1 MEWGKALPPPMFT
14 LAASTEKAPYANEHI
29 NNATMKKTLITVA
42 ALFAMS
48 GMQAVAQNKRQSR
61 AAAKAEAEKEAMMLE
76 QRMTQ
81 MAAATQKVIF
91 IDSFVVDKDAFLDKY
106 NLSNDAGSLHS
117 YDSFFKTQKQPN
129 AYVYLNGLGDK
140 CYFSSEDSVGEFS
153 IYTSDNF
160 NGQWTR
166 PTLLGGIEQENGYES
181 VNYPFMMAD
190 GTTFYFSATG
200 KESIGGYDIFVTR
213 YDTESGS
220 FLKAENIGMPFN
232 STANDYMYAVDEFN
246 NIGWFAT
253 DRNQTE
259 GKVCVYVFIPS
270 ESRQLYSPDEYSEEQ
285 IRSLARLDRIA
296 DTWGDGKARQAALNR
311 LQAMQHERLERNAKS
326 RMAFIVNDKTTYTRM
341 SDFRSKGNA
350 EKYKRLQELESKKS
364 AVSIALEKARNF
376 YATANGGERSTLKNE
391 ILQSERSLEAMEMQ
405 IRQLSKEIRNSEIK
419 LLK

>member
-1 MEWGKALPPPMFT
+1 
-14 LAASTEKAPYANEHI
+14 
-29 NNATMKKTLITVA
+29 MKKTLITVA
-42 ALFAMS
+42 ALFALS
-48 GMQAVAQNKRQSR
+48 AMQATAQNKRQSK
-61 AAAKAEAEKEAMMLE
+61 AAKAEAEKEAKMLE

-81 MAAATQKVIF
+81 MAAATQKIIF
-91 IDSFVVDKDAFLDKY
+91 VDSFVVDKESFLDKY
-106 NLSNDAGSLHS
+106 NLSSDAGSLHS
-117 YDSFFKTQKQPN
+117 YDSFFKMQKQPN

-140 CYFSSEDSVGEFS
+140 CYFSSEDSVGKFS

-160 NGQWTR
+160 HGQWTN

-213 YDTESGS
+213 FDTESGS

-285 IRSLARLDRIA
+285 IRSLANLERIA
-296 DTWGDGKARQAALNR
+296 DTWGNGRERQEALKR
-311 LQAMQHERLERNAKS
+311 LQDMQHERQERSSKS
-326 RMAFIVNDKTTYTRM
+326 RMAFIVNDNATYTKI

-350 EKYKRLQELESKKS
+350 EKYKRLKELESKKS
-364 AVSIALEKARNF
+364 AVSIALEKARNY
-376 YATANGGERSTLKNE
+376 YATANSGERSTLKNE
-391 ILQSERSLEAMEMQ
+391 ILQSERTLEALEIQ
-405 IRQLSKEIRNSEIK
+405 IKQLGKEIRNSEIK